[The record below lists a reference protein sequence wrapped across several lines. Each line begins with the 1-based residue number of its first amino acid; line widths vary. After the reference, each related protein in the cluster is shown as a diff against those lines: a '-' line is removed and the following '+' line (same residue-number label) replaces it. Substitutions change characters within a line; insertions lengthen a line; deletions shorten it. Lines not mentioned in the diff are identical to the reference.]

1 MAKRSRYKDLEK
13 MMTLLLIA
21 SGVDFVLY
29 LVFAGA
35 GITWLKVITAI
46 FAILMPVLCLG
57 ILYMSKELLKQRS
70 LWMSAGFACV
80 LICTAVSLITRFP

>member
-1 MAKRSRYKDLEK
+1 MANRSRYKDLEK

-21 SGVDFVLY
+21 SALDFVLY

-35 GITWLKVITAI
+35 GIVWLKVITAF

-57 ILYMSKELLKQRS
+57 FLYMSKELLKQRS
-70 LWMSAGFACV
+70 LWMSVGFAG
-80 LICTAVSLITRFP
+80 IFISTAVSLITRFP

>member
-1 MAKRSRYKDLEK
+1 MANRSRYKDLEK

-21 SGVDFVLY
+21 SALDFVLY

-35 GITWLKVITAI
+35 GIVWLKVITAI

-57 ILYMSKELLKQRS
+57 FLYMSKELLKQRS
-70 LWMSAGFACV
+70 LWMSVGFAG
-80 LICTAVSLITRFP
+80 IFISTAVSLITRFP

>member
-1 MAKRSRYKDLEK
+1 MANRSRYKDLEK

-21 SGVDFVLY
+21 SALDFVLY

-35 GITWLKVITAI
+35 GIVWRKVITAF

-57 ILYMSKELLKQRS
+57 FLYMSKELLKQRS
-70 LWMSAGFACV
+70 LWMSVGFAG
-80 LICTAVSLITRFP
+80 IFISTAVSLITRFP